1 MKVIIMVNIQ
11 YKEIKIFLQA
21 FVTLLSL
28 FKLSSAF
35 WTPDEDEEVKDTV
48 ISIQIGGSD
57 IIIPDFDLSPRQST
71 QRQRY
76 LCTSPMK
83 PLNFSIQAKY

>member
-1 MKVIIMVNIQ
+1 MVNIQ

-21 FVTLLSL
+21 LVTLLSL
-28 FKLSSAF
+28 FTLSNAF

-48 ISIQIGGSD
+48 ISVQIGGSD
-57 IIIPDFDLSPRQST
+57 IIIPDFDISPRQST

-76 LCTSPMK
+76 SCTSTMK
-83 PLNFSIQAKY
+83 PLNFLI

>member
-1 MKVIIMVNIQ
+1 MVYIQ

-21 FVTLLSL
+21 LVTLLSL
-28 FKLSSAF
+28 FTLSNAF

-48 ISIQIGGSD
+48 ISVHIGGSD
-57 IIIPDFDLSPRQST
+57 IIIPDFDISPRQST

-76 LCTSPMK
+76 LCTITMSL
-83 PLNFSIQAKY
+83 LNFPIQAKY